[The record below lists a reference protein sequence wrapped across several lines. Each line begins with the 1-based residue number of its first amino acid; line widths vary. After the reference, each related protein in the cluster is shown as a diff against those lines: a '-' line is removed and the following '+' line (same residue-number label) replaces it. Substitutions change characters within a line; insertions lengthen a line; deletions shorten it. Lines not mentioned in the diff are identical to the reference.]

1 VKSLASVLIAE
12 EERPVALQ
20 LQAALQKSCS
30 AWPLVAV
37 DNGEHAL
44 AYLRG
49 KVRAASAL
57 KFPVTTLFL
66 LSLTI
71 GQVTAFQILDWI
83 KRQPALRSLVI
94 ALVCGAGEIPEFER
108 LSKYGVHAVLNRP
121 ILSWQVE
128 ALVAAVET
136 SSPASKQLA
145 VPAEAERV
153 IVPMPLSEGRIES
166 ASPELLA
173 ALTLLT
179 NSPPVS
185 A

>member
-1 VKSLASVLIAE
+1 MLIAE
-12 EERPVALQ
+12 GDRPVASQ
-20 LQAALQKSCS
+20 LQAAIHKSCP

-37 DNGEHAL
+37 DNGEHAM

-94 ALVCGAGEIPEFER
+94 ALVCGVGEIPEFDR

-136 SSPASKQLA
+136 ACPACKQLT

-153 IVPMPLSEGRIES
+153 IVPVPITERRIGS

>member
-12 EERPVALQ
+12 EDRSVALE
-20 LQAALQKSCS
+20 LQATVQKSCPP
-30 AWPLVAV
+30 WPLVAV

-49 KVRAASAL
+49 KVRTASAL
-57 KFPVTTLFL
+57 KFPVATLFL
-66 LSLTI
+66 LSLKI
-71 GQVTAFQILDWI
+71 GQVTAFQILDWVR
-83 KRQPALRSLVI
+83 RQPALRSLVI
-94 ALVCGAGEIPEFER
+94 ALVCGAGEIPEFDR
-108 LSKYGVHAVLNRP
+108 LSKYGVHAVLNKP
-121 ILSWQVE
+121 VLAWQVE

-136 SSPASKQLA
+136 SRPASKQLT
-145 VPAEAERV
+145 VPVEAERV
-153 IVPMPLSEGRIES
+153 IVPMAVTERRIES
-166 ASPELLA
+166 ASSELLA